1 MHPNG
6 AKKKRLAQAIF
17 SKEGPYLR
25 SPEVTKRPNVT
36 PNKYSEINKNIRGN
50 PSFKTDTPKRGIA
63 INTAGT
69 KPINV
74 LKIAVKVMCYN
85 FSNSYRCNK

>member
-36 PNKYSEINKNIRGN
+36 PNKYRKLI
-50 PSFKTDTPKRGIA
+50 
-63 INTAGT
+63 
-69 KPINV
+69 
-74 LKIAVKVMCYN
+74 KI
-85 FSNSYRCNK
+85 